1 MATTSE
7 DIDELDL
14 RRRRIIW
21 RAGHRSMRELDLVL
35 GTFAREHLADMDAT
49 ALAQFE
55 SILEV
60 SDTDLFDWIMGKAG
74 VPAQYQGPLIETL
87 RGYRF
92 RPDDYHGQ

>member
-1 MATTSE
+1 MATTTE
-7 DIDELDL
+7 DIDLDL

-21 RAGHRSMRELDLVL
+21 RAGHRGMRELDLVL
-35 GTFAREHLADMDAT
+35 GAYARDHVAQMDAA

-74 VPAQYQGPLIETL
+74 VPAQYQGPLVETL
-87 RGYRF
+87 RDYRF
-92 RPDDYHGQ
+92 MPDDYHGQ

>member
-1 MATTSE
+1 MMSE
-7 DIDELDL
+7 AFDELDL

-21 RAGHRSMRELDLVL
+21 LAGHRGMRELDLVL
-35 GTFAREHLADMDAT
+35 GAYAREHVAQMDAT

-60 SDTDLFDWIMGKAG
+60 PDTDLFDWIMGKAG
-74 VPAQYQGPLIETL
+74 VPAQYQGPLIDTL

-92 RPDDYHGQ
+92 GPDDYRGQ